1 MLLTI
6 GFSVAALGL
15 GAAVGWLWRGTRE
28 TAIARRRAAA
38 EAERVTRE
46 GSWLQRAIAERDL
59 ARNERLRLDSSLA
72 ELQGRLESVQQLR
85 TAAETRLAQSEHLV
99 AEKNSFLEQSR
110 QQLENSFAALAQTT
124 LRTVSDELLKVNKA
138 QLDGSKGEIVSS
150 LDTKRA
156 EIEVMLKPLREMLDS
171 YRLELTSSENNRN
184 AAYGGLQAQI
194 TNLLAAQESAQRE
207 TSKLVNALR
216 IPNVRGSWGENS
228 LKNCVELAGMSE
240 FCDFSVQETFSS
252 DEGRQLRPDMVVR
265 LPNKRIIAVDSK
277 APIDAYLEASAEPDA
292 DRKTALLDQH
302 ARNLRKHVDM
312 LSRKEYHASIGDTVD
327 FTVMF
332 IAGEQ
337 FLSSALVTD
346 PAIFE
351 HAVRKKVYLASPTV
365 LLPLLRAVAAGWK
378 AEKTEESA
386 RRVHEAGLQ
395 LFERFVTVMDHFTS
409 VGKALQGA
417 VGKYNSAIRSIDT
430 RLWPKGEELQRM
442 VGSGKQLGILE
453 QIDTS
458 PVESNKLRLSMQNG
472 EGESLPDELDPLL
485 VPRGE
490 V

>member
-1 MLLTI
+1 
-6 GFSVAALGL
+6 V
-15 GAAVGWLWRGTRE
+15 
-28 TAIARRRAAA
+28 
-38 EAERVTRE
+38 
-46 GSWLQRAIAERDL
+46 
-59 ARNERLRLDSSLA
+59 
-72 ELQGRLESVQQLR
+72 
-85 TAAETRLAQSEHLV
+85 SE
-99 AEKNSFLEQSR
+99 EI
-110 QQLENSFAALAQTT
+110 
-124 LRTVSDELLKVNKA
+124 LKVNRA
-138 QLDGSKGEIVSS
+138 QLEGSKGEIVSS

-156 EIEVMLKPLREMLDS
+156 EIEVMLRPLREMLDS
-171 YRLELTSSENNRN
+171 YRLELTSSENSRN

-194 TNLLAAQESAQRE
+194 TSLLAAQEASQRE

-252 DEGRQLRPDMVVR
+252 DEGRLLRPDMVVR

-277 APIDAYLEASAEPDA
+277 APIDSYLEASAEPDP

-302 ARNLRKHVDM
+302 ARNLRKHIDM
-312 LSRKEYHASIGDTVD
+312 LSRKEYHASIGETVD

-346 PAIFE
+346 PTIFE

-386 RRVHEAGLQ
+386 RRIHEAGLQ
-395 LFERFVTVMDHFTS
+395 LFERFVTVMDHVTA
-409 VGKALQGA
+409 VGKALEGA
-417 VGKYNSAIRSIDT
+417 VGKYNSAIRSIDA
-430 RLWPKGEELQRM
+430 RLWPKGEELQRL
-442 VGSGKQLGILE
+442 VGSGKQLGVLE

-472 EGESLPDELDPLL
+472 DGESVTAEPDPLMD
-485 VPRGE
+485 PRGE
-490 V
+490 G